1 MAVMVTASAFAF
13 QRVEA
18 ALPEIGD
25 RPVGATVKARRLSV
39 SAKAVGRDSRD
50 MALAALYNRLFSLED
65 KKREAEL
72 TIDEAGLMLGDYS
85 KAYSKLDRFVDTV
98 KEIKEIAQNPRHRRY
113 PNMTETRKLQILDLV
128 LKQIRAQTLAG
139 LNIRRIDR
147 DIAKVER
154 LIQEHLN
161 RRP

>member
-18 ALPEIGD
+18 ALPKIGD
-25 RPVGATVKARRLSV
+25 RPVVKARSLSV
-39 SAKAVGRDSRD
+39 SAKTVGQDSRD

-72 TIDEAGLMLGDYS
+72 SIDEAELMLGDYS
-85 KAYSKLDRFVDTV
+85 KAYRRLDRFVDTV

-128 LKQIRAQTLAG
+128 LKQIRTQTLAG
-139 LNIRRIDR
+139 LDIGRIDR